1 MIYSYFH
8 PLSLHDSLPIFLVAL
23 PSFGWALHQATAN
36 PEFAYFDTFTRMF
49 EFAVGALV
57 AIVATRLDRMP
68 QWLGASMAWVGLV
81 MILLA
86 GRFFTAEITWPSYNA
101 LLPTVGAGMLIA
113 GGVAAGRA
121 GPIRILGNRRSEEHT
136 SELQSLMRNSN

>member
-1 MIYSYFH
+1 
-8 PLSLHDSLPIFLVAL
+8 
-23 PSFGWALHQATAN
+23 
-36 PEFAYFDTFTRMF
+36 MF

-121 GPIRILGNRRSEEHT
+121 GPIRILGNRMMMFFGAPT
-136 SELQSLMRNSN
+136 YPLYLWYWLMLIVARASSDERCVGNEGVS

>member
-1 MIYSYFH
+1 
-8 PLSLHDSLPIFLVAL
+8 
-23 PSFGWALHQATAN
+23 
-36 PEFAYFDTFTRMF
+36 MF

-68 QWLGASMAWVGLV
+68 QRLGASMAWVGLV

-101 LLPTVGAGMLIA
+101 LLPTVCSVLMIA
-113 GGVAAGRA
+113 GGIAAGRA
-121 GPIRILGNRRSEEHT
+121 AAIRSLGNRMIQCFGAPT
-136 SELQSLMRNSN
+136 YSLYLRNSAMLSVGREHGGSITAPGGL

>member
-1 MIYSYFH
+1 M
-8 PLSLHDSLPIFLVAL
+8 LVGLLLVAL

-81 MILLA
+81 MILPA
-86 GRFFTAEITWPSYNA
+86 GRFFTAEITWPRYNE
-101 LLPTVGAGMLIA
+101 LLPTVEL
-113 GGVAAGRA
+113 GRA
-121 GPIRILGNRRSEEHT
+121 SWRERGCQNESIQVVAVTIKTKN
-136 SELQSLMRNSN
+136 